1 MRHLNESERL
11 SNGAWQNNNF
21 SDLQIGVR
29 LDFHTLFVERRM
41 IPDFQ
46 NGWKSSLDWSTRS
59 TTLYLWRA
67 KFFEVC
73 VLKT

>member
-1 MRHLNESERL
+1 MNQRGY

-29 LDFHTLFVERRM
+29 LDFHTLFAGRRM
-41 IPDFQ
+41 MPDSQ

-59 TTLYLWRA
+59 TTLYHWRA
-67 KFFEVC
+67 KFSEVC